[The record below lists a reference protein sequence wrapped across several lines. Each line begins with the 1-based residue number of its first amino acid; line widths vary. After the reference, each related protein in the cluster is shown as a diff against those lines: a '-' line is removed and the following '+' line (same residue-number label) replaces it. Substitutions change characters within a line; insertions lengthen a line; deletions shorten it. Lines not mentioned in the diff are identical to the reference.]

1 MPNRIIRDSILD
13 SERYLSLTHHVERLL
28 FYELILLADDYG
40 LVPLGQA
47 FLARRTTACGGMSGE
62 QCLKVISALADVDL
76 IRVFN
81 SQSGSRFAYMP
92 RFGNSPRSA
101 KPKWPIPPDAIGG
114 NEIKDLQQKRIANA
128 KHMHSARIAN
138 APETETETET
148 ETEEKKRKT
157 TRAPRTSPPI
167 AGLEGVS
174 DQVVS
179 DWIAHRK
186 AKRAAV
192 TATAIRGI
200 QREADKAGVTLES
213 ALSMCCQ
220 RGWTGFKAD
229 WAREAQHKDQSSET
243 PWQRGQREKMA
254 AAVPGIAARA
264 PGRVQVVIDME
275 EGNGTRPALD

>member
-1 MPNRIIRDSILD
+1 VPNRIIRDSILD

-148 ETEEKKRKT
+148 ETEKTRDSGASPSAKLPPPSFAGDVNLETIPSRAIVALSPDWELPQAWGVDAERLGWPGGAILKEAEKFRQYWVSGKGAGKR
-157 TRAPRTSPPI
+157 RTVKGWRQSW
-167 AGLEGVS
+167 S
-174 DQVVS
+174 N
-179 DWIAHRK
+179 WIA
-186 AKRAAV
+186 
-192 TATAIRGI
+192 
-200 QREADKAGVTLES
+200 KAG
-213 ALSMCCQ
+213 AY
-220 RGWTGFKAD
+220 A
-229 WAREAQHKDQSSET
+229 
-243 PWQRGQREKMA
+243 
-254 AAVPGIAARA
+254 
-264 PGRVQVVIDME
+264 
-275 EGNGTRPALD
+275 